1 MCCLFNRELFYW
13 LTFHRHALELFFS
26 AVRANEGQFRVI
38 FLKIAAQPCLTCNSN
53 PYARLKGVAGG

>member
-1 MCCLFNRELFYW
+1 YW

-26 AVRANEGQFRVI
+26 AVRANEGQFRAI

-53 PYARLKGVAGG
+53 PYARLKGVAG